1 MTQIPV
7 INMVATGQN
16 ITRLRKQA
24 GLSVANLQQIFGF
37 TTPQAI
43 YKWQRGTALPT
54 VDNLVILAA
63 VFNTNINNIFTLK
76 TEEDF
81 AFGTCF
87 TLFHT
92 FHYDS
97 VYVDFGGFSAISF
110 MEKSTGNQITF
121 DGVKYVQLVSANALR
136 IVCKDFF
143 NPNEEA
149 KFIMNYE

>member
-63 VFNTNINNIFTLK
+63 VFNTNINNILVISLFTG
-76 TEEDF
+76 
-81 AFGTCF
+81 A
-87 TLFHT
+87 
-92 FHYDS
+92 
-97 VYVDFGGFSAISF
+97 VGF
-110 MEKSTGNQITF
+110 
-121 DGVKYVQLVSANALR
+121 
-136 IVCKDFF
+136 C
-143 NPNEEA
+143 
-149 KFIMNYE
+149 

>member
-1 MTQIPV
+1 MTHIPV

-63 VFNTNINNIFTLK
+63 VFNTNINNI
-76 TEEDF
+76 
-81 AFGTCF
+81 
-87 TLFHT
+87 
-92 FHYDS
+92 
-97 VYVDFGGFSAISF
+97 
-110 MEKSTGNQITF
+110 
-121 DGVKYVQLVSANALR
+121 LVVS
-136 IVCKDFF
+136 
-143 NPNEEA
+143 
-149 KFIMNYE
+149 

>member
-54 VDNLVILAA
+54 VDNLVISA
-63 VFNTNINNIFTLK
+63 VFNTNINNIL
-76 TEEDF
+76 
-81 AFGTCF
+81 
-87 TLFHT
+87 
-92 FHYDS
+92 
-97 VYVDFGGFSAISF
+97 VIS
-110 MEKSTGNQITF
+110 
-121 DGVKYVQLVSANALR
+121 
-136 IVCKDFF
+136 
-143 NPNEEA
+143 
-149 KFIMNYE
+149 

>member
-24 GLSVANLQQIFGF
+24 GLSVAKLQQIFGF

-63 VFNTNINNIFTLK
+63 VFNTNINNIL
-76 TEEDF
+76 
-81 AFGTCF
+81 
-87 TLFHT
+87 
-92 FHYDS
+92 
-97 VYVDFGGFSAISF
+97 VIS
-110 MEKSTGNQITF
+110 
-121 DGVKYVQLVSANALR
+121 
-136 IVCKDFF
+136 
-143 NPNEEA
+143 
-149 KFIMNYE
+149 

>member
-1 MTQIPV
+1 MTRIPV

-63 VFNTNINNIFTLK
+63 VFNTNINNIL
-76 TEEDF
+76 
-81 AFGTCF
+81 
-87 TLFHT
+87 
-92 FHYDS
+92 
-97 VYVDFGGFSAISF
+97 VIS
-110 MEKSTGNQITF
+110 
-121 DGVKYVQLVSANALR
+121 
-136 IVCKDFF
+136 
-143 NPNEEA
+143 
-149 KFIMNYE
+149 

>member
-7 INMVATGQN
+7 INMVVTGQN

-63 VFNTNINNIFTLK
+63 VFNTNINNIL
-76 TEEDF
+76 
-81 AFGTCF
+81 
-87 TLFHT
+87 
-92 FHYDS
+92 
-97 VYVDFGGFSAISF
+97 VIS
-110 MEKSTGNQITF
+110 
-121 DGVKYVQLVSANALR
+121 
-136 IVCKDFF
+136 
-143 NPNEEA
+143 
-149 KFIMNYE
+149 

>member
-24 GLSVANLQQIFGF
+24 GLTVANLQQIFGF

-63 VFNTNINNIFTLK
+63 VFNTNINNIL
-76 TEEDF
+76 
-81 AFGTCF
+81 
-87 TLFHT
+87 
-92 FHYDS
+92 
-97 VYVDFGGFSAISF
+97 VIS
-110 MEKSTGNQITF
+110 
-121 DGVKYVQLVSANALR
+121 
-136 IVCKDFF
+136 
-143 NPNEEA
+143 
-149 KFIMNYE
+149 

>member
-63 VFNTNINNIFTLK
+63 VFNTNINNIL
-76 TEEDF
+76 
-81 AFGTCF
+81 
-87 TLFHT
+87 
-92 FHYDS
+92 
-97 VYVDFGGFSAISF
+97 VFS
-110 MEKSTGNQITF
+110 
-121 DGVKYVQLVSANALR
+121 
-136 IVCKDFF
+136 
-143 NPNEEA
+143 
-149 KFIMNYE
+149 